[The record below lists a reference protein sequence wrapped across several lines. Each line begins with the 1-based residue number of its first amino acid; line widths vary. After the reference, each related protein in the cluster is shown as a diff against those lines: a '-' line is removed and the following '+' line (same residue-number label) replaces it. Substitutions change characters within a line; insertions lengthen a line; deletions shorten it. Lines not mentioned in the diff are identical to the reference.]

1 LQKKRSK
8 NKIALT
14 GHLKSKN
21 IKTDRN
27 FIKKFIDKGCKKE
40 PPLKKQVNIRKK

>member
-14 GHLKSKN
+14 GHLKDKN
-21 IKTDRN
+21 IKTGRS
-27 FIKKFIDKGCKKE
+27 FIKKLINKGCEKE
-40 PPLKKQVNIRKK
+40 HPLKKQVNIRKK